1 MGRPLPEGQRSAA
14 DTYTEGGNQLD
25 ARSTPKGIFAPVAT
39 IFGPDGDLDLGGF
52 QANLERYATSALDG
66 IVVLGSNGEYPL
78 LDTSEKLGLI
88 ETAVNTI
95 SGRQIVMAGTGAES
109 TRETIALTRQ
119 AADLGI
125 DYAIVITPHYYK
137 PRYDQAAYVSHYRA
151 VADASPVPIIIYV
164 MAAYTGVDPAATLVR
179 ALSEHPNI
187 AGIKDSGGNAPK
199 VGEMIAFAEPGFGVL
214 AGSASFL
221 YPALCLGATGGIL
234 ALANVAP
241 RVCKDVERA
250 FRADDHT
257 AARALQLRLL
267 APNAAVTSRFGI
279 PGLKVALDAVGLTG
293 GSPRL
298 PLQPLNE
305 TDAAEVRRVL
315 GEADLTAFC

>member
-1 MGRPLPEGQRSAA
+1 VDKRK
-14 DTYTEGGNQLD
+14 
-25 ARSTPKGIFAPVAT
+25 TPQGIFAPVAT
-39 IFGPDGDLDLGGF
+39 TFGSDGELDLGGF
-52 QANLERYATSALDG
+52 GANLERYATSALDG

-78 LDTSEKLGLI
+78 LDRSEKLRLI
-88 ETAVNTI
+88 ETAVHTI
-95 SGRQIVMAGTGAES
+95 GGRRLIMAGTGAES
-109 TRETIALTRQ
+109 TRETIGLTRE
-119 AADLGI
+119 AAALGI

-137 PRYDQAAYVSHYRA
+137 PRYDQAAYVAHYRA

-164 MAAYTGVDPAATLVR
+164 MAAYTGVDPAASLVHE
-179 ALSEHPNI
+179 LSEHPNI

-199 VGEMIAFAEPGFGVL
+199 VGEMIACATPGFAVL

-241 RVCKDVERA
+241 GVCKDVERA
-250 FRADDHT
+250 FRAGNHET
-257 AARALQLRLL
+257 ARTLQLRLL

-293 GSPRL
+293 GPPRL

-305 TDAAEVRRVL
+305 ADAAEVRRIL
-315 GEADLTAFC
+315 CAADLGTFC

>member
-1 MGRPLPEGQRSAA
+1 VDKRK
-14 DTYTEGGNQLD
+14 
-25 ARSTPKGIFAPVAT
+25 TPQGIFAPVAT
-39 IFGPDGDLDLGGF
+39 TFGSDGELDLGGF
-52 QANLERYATSALDG
+52 GANLERYATSALDG

-78 LDTSEKLGLI
+78 LDRSEKLRLI
-88 ETAVNTI
+88 ETAVHTI
-95 SGRQIVMAGTGAES
+95 GGRRLIMAGTGAES
-109 TRETIALTRQ
+109 TRETIGLTRE
-119 AADLGI
+119 AAALGI

-137 PRYDQAAYVSHYRA
+137 PRYDQAAYVAHYRA

-164 MAAYTGVDPAATLVR
+164 MAAYTGVDPAASLVHE
-179 ALSEHPNI
+179 LSEHPNI

-199 VGEMIAFAEPGFGVL
+199 VGEMIACATPGFAVL

-241 RVCKDVERA
+241 SVCKDVERA
-250 FRADDHT
+250 FRAGDHET
-257 AARALQLRLL
+257 ARTLQLRLL

-293 GSPRL
+293 GPPRL
-298 PLQPLNE
+298 PLRPLNE
-305 TDAAEVRRVL
+305 ADAAEVRRIL
-315 GEADLTAFC
+315 CAADLGTFC

>member
-1 MGRPLPEGQRSAA
+1 MVDDHA
-14 DTYTEGGNQLD
+14 EGGQHMD
-25 ARSTPKGIFAPVAT
+25 ARRTPRGIFAPVAT
-39 IFGPDGDLDLGGF
+39 TFGPDGDLDLVGF
-52 QANLERYATSALDG
+52 GTNLERYATSALDG

-78 LDTSEKLGLI
+78 LDRSEKLRLI
-88 ETAVNTI
+88 ETATQTI
-95 SGRQIVMAGTGAES
+95 GGRRVVMAGTGAES
-109 TRETIALTRQ
+109 TRETIGLTRE
-119 AADLGI
+119 AAALGI

-137 PRYDQAAYVSHYRA
+137 PRYDQAAYVAHYRA
-151 VADASPVPIIIYV
+151 VADASPVPIIVYV

-199 VGEMIAFAEPGFGVL
+199 VGEMIAVADPGFGVL

-241 RVCKDVERA
+241 RVCKDLEQA
-250 FRADDHT
+250 FLAGDHET
-257 AARALQLRLL
+257 ARTLQLRLL

-293 GSPRL
+293 GPPRL

-305 TDAAEVRRVL
+305 TDAAEVRRIL
-315 GEADLTAFC
+315 CAADLGTFC

>member
-1 MGRPLPEGQRSAA
+1 MDKRK
-14 DTYTEGGNQLD
+14 
-25 ARSTPKGIFAPVAT
+25 TPQGIFAPVAT
-39 IFGPDGDLDLGGF
+39 TFGSDGELDLGGF
-52 QANLERYATSALDG
+52 GANLERYATSALDG

-78 LDTSEKLGLI
+78 LDRSEKLRLI
-88 ETAVNTI
+88 ETATQTI
-95 SGRQIVMAGTGAES
+95 GGRRVVMAGTGAES
-109 TRETIALTRQ
+109 TRETIGLTRE
-119 AADLGI
+119 AAALGI

-137 PRYDQAAYVSHYRA
+137 PRYDQAAYVAHYRA

-164 MAAYTGVDPAATLVR
+164 MAAYTGVDPAASLVHE
-179 ALSEHPNI
+179 LSEHPNI

-199 VGEMIAFAEPGFGVL
+199 VGEMIACATPGFAVL

-241 RVCKDVERA
+241 GVCKDVERA
-250 FRADDHT
+250 FRAGDHET
-257 AARALQLRLL
+257 ARTLQLRLL

-293 GSPRL
+293 GPPRL

-305 TDAAEVRRVL
+305 ADAAEVRRIL
-315 GEADLTAFC
+315 CAADLGTFC

>member
-1 MGRPLPEGQRSAA
+1 MANWILAG
-14 DTYTEGGNQLD
+14 
-25 ARSTPKGIFAPVAT
+25 
-39 IFGPDGDLDLGGF
+39 FG
-52 QANLERYATSALDG
+52 ANLERYATSALDG

-78 LDTSEKLGLI
+78 LDRSEKLRLI
-88 ETAVNTI
+88 ETAVRTI
-95 SGRQIVMAGTGAES
+95 DGRRIVMAGTGAES
-109 TRETIALTRQ
+109 TRETIGLTRE

-137 PRYDQAAYVSHYRA
+137 PRYDQAAYVAHYRA

-164 MAAYTGVDPAATLVR
+164 MAAYTGVDPAASLVHE
-179 ALSEHPNI
+179 LSEHPNI

-199 VGEMIAFAEPGFGVL
+199 VGEMIASAGPGFGVL

-250 FRADDHT
+250 FRAGDHEYRAHLAT
-257 AARALQLRLL
+257 AAPGTECGSHIALWHSRAE
-267 APNAAVTSRFGI
+267 G
-279 PGLKVALDAVGLTG
+279 GTG
-293 GSPRL
+293 
-298 PLQPLNE
+298 
-305 TDAAEVRRVL
+305 RRR
-315 GEADLTAFC
+315 ADRGTHHAYRCSH

>member
-1 MGRPLPEGQRSAA
+1 VDKRK
-14 DTYTEGGNQLD
+14 
-25 ARSTPKGIFAPVAT
+25 TPQGIFAPVAT
-39 IFGPDGDLDLGGF
+39 TFGSDGELDLGGF
-52 QANLERYATSALDG
+52 GANLKRYATSALDG

-78 LDTSEKLGLI
+78 LDRSEKLRLI
-88 ETAVNTI
+88 ETAVHTI
-95 SGRQIVMAGTGAES
+95 GGRRLIMAGTGAES
-109 TRETIALTRQ
+109 TRETIGLTRE
-119 AADLGI
+119 AAALGI

-137 PRYDQAAYVSHYRA
+137 PRYDQAAYVAHYRA

-164 MAAYTGVDPAATLVR
+164 MAAYTGVDPAASLVHE
-179 ALSEHPNI
+179 LSEHPNI

-199 VGEMIAFAEPGFGVL
+199 VGEMIACATPGFAVL

-241 RVCKDVERA
+241 GVCKDVERA
-250 FRADDHT
+250 FRAGNHET
-257 AARALQLRLL
+257 ARTLQLRLL

-293 GSPRL
+293 GPPRL

-305 TDAAEVRRVL
+305 ADAAEVRRIL
-315 GEADLTAFC
+315 CAADLETFC